1 MHNDCLVS
9 SWESWLQS
17 TRPSKENTVHSMIAP
32 GITTEPEPNE
42 TVPTPE
48 WIAIARYGRV
58 PQVAR
63 FGGEGTKPERDSW
76 IRVTTDRGEEL
87 ACVLGL
93 TGVGSADLEA
103 LTGQVQRLA
112 ASEDHQVFNSLANE
126 SEAEFA
132 AWEKRVCDW
141 KMQLQLID
149 IERTLDRR
157 LILYV
162 LNERGPETTRLA
174 LLAAAGGHGIIHV
187 QPVTSDGIPNEKAK
201 SGCGDCGCST
211 H

>member
-1 MHNDCLVS
+1 M
-9 SWESWLQS
+9 
-17 TRPSKENTVHSMIAP
+17 PSRIGGGLWPSLRYELETTIIMIAP
-32 GITTEPEPNE
+32 GQVTEVDDSSASERAPA
-42 TVPTPE
+42 PE

-63 FGGEGTKPERDSW
+63 FGGRGERPSRESQ
-76 IRVTTDRGEEL
+76 ICVTTDRGEEL
-87 ACVLGL
+87 ADVLSI
-93 TGVGSADLEA
+93 TGAAGANLEN
-103 LTGQVQRLA
+103 LTGQITRTA
-112 ASEDHQVFNSLANE
+112 APADLQLSVSLANE
-126 SEAEFA
+126 TEAEFP
-132 AWEKRVCDW
+132 AWEKRIRDW
-141 KMQLQLID
+141 KMQLQLVD

-174 LLAAAGGHGIIHV
+174 LLAAAGGHGIVHV
-187 QPVTSDGIPNEKAK
+187 QPVTADGIPPEKPK

>member
-1 MHNDCLVS
+1 
-9 SWESWLQS
+9 
-17 TRPSKENTVHSMIAP
+17 MIAP
-32 GITTEPEPNE
+32 GHVTESEPNE

-63 FGGEGTKPERDSW
+63 FGGEGIKPERDSL

-87 ACVLGL
+87 ASVLGL
-93 TGVGSADLEA
+93 TGVSTADSEA
-103 LTGQVQRLA
+103 LTGQVQRIATQRDL
-112 ASEDHQVFNSLANE
+112 EDFDTLE
-126 SEAEFA
+126 SESETEFA
-132 AWEKRVCDW
+132 VWEKRVHDW

-187 QPVTSDGIPNEKAK
+187 QPVTSEGIPNEKAK
-201 SGCGDCGCST
+201 GGCGDCGCST

>member
-1 MHNDCLVS
+1 
-9 SWESWLQS
+9 
-17 TRPSKENTVHSMIAP
+17 MIAP
-32 GITTEPEPNE
+32 GHVSEVDDSAVVAHAPE
-42 TVPTPE
+42 PE

-63 FGGEGTKPERDSW
+63 FGGRGERPARDHR
-76 IRVTTDRGEEL
+76 ICVTTDRGEEL
-87 ACVLGL
+87 ADVLSI
-93 TGVGSADLEA
+93 TGATGANLEN
-103 LTGQVQRLA
+103 LTGQVNRIATTADVEL
-112 ASEDHQVFNSLANE
+112 SESLVQETE
-126 SEAEFA
+126 SEYR
-132 AWEKRVCDW
+132 AWEKRIRDW
-141 KMQLQLID
+141 KMQLQLVD

-174 LLAAAGGHGIIHV
+174 LLAAAGGHGIVHV
-187 QPVTSDGIPNEKAK
+187 QPVTADGIPPEKPK